1 MSGSASAFQ
10 PREKL
15 PMTSDAPAETIE
27 TNVPASGFA
36 AEDVAAILRENGWLV
51 ASGGA
56 RDDSPLQAWLTR
68 AAELLGPYS
77 TKRAEL
83 LKLIFRYDA
92 AEILRENESQAVLA
106 RSGAREVIRQLA
118 NLILDGGDVDSNRF
132 KEIIEAMKAATPY
145 RSRELFQPIRLVL
158 SGCAGT
164 GELDRVILLLDG
176 AAKLDFAVVVKS
188 TRQRM
193 LEFCAALD

>member
-1 MSGSASAFQ
+1 
-10 PREKL
+10 
-15 PMTSDAPAETIE
+15 MTPEVPAETIE
-27 TNVPASGFA
+27 TNVPASDFT
-36 AEDVAAILRENGWLV
+36 AEDVAAILRENGWLT
-51 ASGGA
+51 ASA
-56 RDDSPLQAWLTR
+56 ESRDDSSLQAWLAR
-68 AAELLGPYS
+68 AAELLGPYP

-83 LKLIFRYDA
+83 LELIFHYDA
-92 AEILRENESQAVLA
+92 AEILREHESQAVLA

-118 NLILDGGDVDSNRF
+118 NLILDGGEVDSNRF
-132 KEIIEAMKAATPY
+132 KEIIEAMKSATPY

-158 SGCAGT
+158 AGRSGT

-176 AAKLDFAVVVKS
+176 AAKLDFAVGVKS

>member
-1 MSGSASAFQ
+1 
-10 PREKL
+10 
-15 PMTSDAPAETIE
+15 MTPEVPAEIIQ
-27 TNVPASGFA
+27 TNAPPSGFT

-51 ASGGA
+51 ADA
-56 RDDSPLQAWLTR
+56 AVHDDSSLQTWLAR
-68 AAELLGPYS
+68 ATELLGPYFA
-77 TKRAEL
+77 KRAEL

-92 AEILRENESQAVLA
+92 AEILREHESQSVLA

-118 NLILDGGDVDSNRF
+118 ILILDGGDVDSNRF

-158 SGCAGT
+158 T
-164 GELDRVILLLDG
+164 GRPGEGDLDRVILLIDG
-176 AAKLDFAVVVKS
+176 AAKLDFAVAVKS

>member
-1 MSGSASAFQ
+1 MSGSASALQ
-10 PREKL
+10 LREKL
-15 PMTSDAPAETIE
+15 PMTPEVPAETIQ
-27 TNVPASGFA
+27 TNVPATVFA

-51 ASGGA
+51 ASVEG
-56 RDDSPLQAWLTR
+56 RDDSPWQAWLTR
-68 AAELLGPYS
+68 AAELLGPYT

-92 AEILRENESQAVLA
+92 AEILQESESQAVLA

-118 NLILDGGDVDSNRF
+118 NLILDGGDVDSDRF
-132 KEIIEAMKAATPY
+132 KEIIEAMKMATPY

-158 SGCAGT
+158 AGCAGT
-164 GELDRVILLLDG
+164 GELDRVILLLDA

>member
-10 PREKL
+10 LREKL
-15 PMTSDAPAETIE
+15 PMTSEVPAEAIQ
-27 TNVPASGFA
+27 TNMPAGDFT
-36 AEDVAAILRENGWLV
+36 AEDVLAILRENGWLV
-51 ASGGA
+51 ASAAG

-68 AAELLGPYS
+68 AAELLGQYPA
-77 TKRAEL
+77 KRAEL
-83 LKLIFRYDA
+83 LKAVFRYDA
-92 AEILRENESQAVLA
+92 AEILREYESQAVLA

-118 NLILDGGDVDSNRF
+118 SLILDGGDVDSNRF

-158 SGCAGT
+158 SGCSGT

>member
-1 MSGSASAFQ
+1 
-10 PREKL
+10 
-15 PMTSDAPAETIE
+15 
-27 TNVPASGFA
+27 
-36 AEDVAAILRENGWLV
+36 
-51 ASGGA
+51 
-56 RDDSPLQAWLTR
+56 
-68 AAELLGPYS
+68 
-77 TKRAEL
+77 
-83 LKLIFRYDA
+83 
-92 AEILRENESQAVLA
+92 
-106 RSGAREVIRQLA
+106 VIRQLA

-132 KEIIEAMKAATPY
+132 KEIIEAMKASTPY

-158 SGCAGT
+158 SGCSGT

>member
-27 TNVPASGFA
+27 TNVAASDFR
-36 AEDVAAILRENGWLV
+36 AEDVVAILRENAWLV
-51 ASGGA
+51 ASGEGRDGA
-56 RDDSPLQAWLTR
+56 ELLPWLTR
-68 AAELLGPYS
+68 AAELLGSYT

-83 LKLIFRYDA
+83 LKLVFRYEA
-92 AEILRENESQAVLA
+92 AEILLEYESQAVLA

-118 NLILDGGDVDSNRF
+118 SLILDGGDVDSNRF

-158 SGCAGT
+158 SGCSGT

>member
-1 MSGSASAFQ
+1 
-10 PREKL
+10 
-15 PMTSDAPAETIE
+15 MTPEVPAETIQM
-27 TNVPASGFA
+27 NVPASDFR
-36 AEDVAAILRENGWLV
+36 AEDVVAILRENGWLV
-51 ASGGA
+51 ASGEA
-56 RDDSPLQAWLTR
+56 RDDSPLQAWVAR
-68 AAELLGPYS
+68 AAELLGPYT

-83 LKLIFRYDA
+83 LKLVFRYDA
-92 AEILRENESQAVLA
+92 AEILLAYESQAMLA

-118 NLILDGGDVDSNRF
+118 SLILDGGDVDSNRF

-158 SGCAGT
+158 SGCSGT

>member
-1 MSGSASAFQ
+1 
-10 PREKL
+10 
-15 PMTSDAPAETIE
+15 MTPEVPAETIE
-27 TNVPASGFA
+27 TNVAASDFT
-36 AEDVAAILRENGWLV
+36 AEDVAGILHENGWL
-51 ASGGA
+51 GA
-56 RDDSPLQAWLTR
+56 DAEFCDDSPLKAWLTR
-68 AAELLGPYS
+68 AAELLGPYP
-77 TKRAEL
+77 TKRAEI

-92 AEILRENESQAVLA
+92 AEILQEHESQAVLA

-158 SGCAGT
+158 AGRSGT

-176 AAKLDFAVVVKS
+176 AAKLNFAVVVKS

>member
-1 MSGSASAFQ
+1 
-10 PREKL
+10 
-15 PMTSDAPAETIE
+15 MTPEVPAETIQ
-27 TNVPASGFA
+27 TNVPAGDFT
-36 AEDVAAILRENGWLV
+36 AEEVVAILRENGWLV
-51 ASGGA
+51 ATGA
-56 RDDSPLQAWLTR
+56 SRDDSPLQAWLTR

-77 TKRAEL
+77 AKRSEL
-83 LKLIFRYDA
+83 LKLVFRYDA
-92 AEILRENESQAVLA
+92 AEILLAHESQAVLA

-118 NLILDGGDVDSNRF
+118 SLILDGGDVDSNRF

-158 SGCAGT
+158 TGCAGT

-193 LEFCAALD
+193 LKFCAALD

>member
-1 MSGSASAFQ
+1 
-10 PREKL
+10 
-15 PMTSDAPAETIE
+15 MTPEVPAETIQ
-27 TNVPASGFA
+27 TNVPANDFT
-36 AEDVAAILRENGWLV
+36 AEDVVAILRESGWLV
-51 ASGGA
+51 ASGEA
-56 RDDSPLQAWLTR
+56 QDDSPLQAWLAR

-77 TKRAEL
+77 AKRTDL

-92 AEILRENESQAVLA
+92 AEILQEYESQAVLA

-132 KEIIEAMKAATPY
+132 KEIIEAMKASTPY

-158 SGCAGT
+158 SGCSGT

>member
-1 MSGSASAFQ
+1 
-10 PREKL
+10 
-15 PMTSDAPAETIE
+15 MTPDTSAETIE
-27 TNVPASGFA
+27 TSVPASDFTV
-36 AEDVAAILRENGWLV
+36 EDVVTILRDNGWLV
-51 ASGGA
+51 ASAEG
-56 RDDSPLQAWLTR
+56 RDDSQLRMWLTR
-68 AAELLGPYS
+68 AAELLGPYP

-83 LKLIFRYDA
+83 LKLIFHYDA
-92 AEILRENESQAVLA
+92 AEILQEHESQAVLA

-118 NLILDGGDVDSNRF
+118 NLILDGGDVDSDRF

-145 RSRELFQPIRLVL
+145 RSRELFQPIRLAL
-158 SGCAGT
+158 AGRSGT

-176 AAKLDFAVVVKS
+176 AAKLNFAVNVKS

>member
-1 MSGSASAFQ
+1 MTPDAS
-10 PREKL
+10 
-15 PMTSDAPAETIE
+15 AETIQ
-27 TNVPASGFA
+27 TNVLASDFT
-36 AEDVAAILRENGWLV
+36 AEDVSAILRENGWLV

-68 AAELLGPYS
+68 VAELLGPYT

-83 LKLIFRYDA
+83 LKLIFRYDP
-92 AEILRENESQAVLA
+92 AEILREYESQAVLA

-118 NLILDGGDVDSNRF
+118 SLILDGGDVDSDRF
-132 KEIIEAMKAATPY
+132 KEIIEAMKVATPY
-145 RSRELFQPIRLVL
+145 RSRELFQPIRLAL
-158 SGCAGT
+158 SGCSGT

>member
-1 MSGSASAFQ
+1 MTPDAS
-10 PREKL
+10 
-15 PMTSDAPAETIE
+15 AETIQMNA
-27 TNVPASGFA
+27 TASVFT

-51 ASGGA
+51 IGAAS
-56 RDDSPLQAWLTR
+56 RDDSPLQAWLAR
-68 AAELLGPYS
+68 AAELLGLYT

-83 LKLIFRYDA
+83 LKLTFRYDA
-92 AEILRENESQAVLA
+92 AEILRELESQAVLA

-118 NLILDGGDVDSNRF
+118 NLILDGGDVDSDRF

-145 RSRELFQPIRLVL
+145 RSRELFQPIRLAL
-158 SGCAGT
+158 AGRSGT

-176 AAKLDFAVVVKS
+176 AAKLDFAVNVKS

>member
-10 PREKL
+10 PQEKL
-15 PMTSDAPAETIE
+15 PMTSDAPAETIL

-36 AEDVAAILRENGWLV
+36 AEDVAAILRENGWLM
-51 ASGGA
+51 ASGEA

-68 AAELLGPYS
+68 AAELLGPYT

-83 LKLIFRYDA
+83 LKLVFRYDA
-92 AEILRENESQAVLA
+92 TEILLAYESQAVLA

-118 NLILDGGDVDSNRF
+118 SLILDGGDVDSSRF

-158 SGCAGT
+158 SGCSGT

>member
-15 PMTSDAPAETIE
+15 PMTPDASAETIQ
-27 TNVPASGFA
+27 TSVPASGFA
-36 AEDVAAILRENGWLV
+36 AEDVAAILSENGWLV
-51 ASGGA
+51 ASDA
-56 RDDSPLQAWLTR
+56 SRDDSPLQAWLTR
-68 AAELLGPYS
+68 AAELLGPYT

-83 LKLIFRYDA
+83 LKLVFRYDA
-92 AEILRENESQAVLA
+92 AEILLAYESQAVLA

-118 NLILDGGDVDSNRF
+118 SLILDGGDVDSNRF
-132 KEIIEAMKAATPY
+132 KEIIEAMKVATPY

-158 SGCAGT
+158 SGRSGT

>member
-1 MSGSASAFQ
+1 
-10 PREKL
+10 
-15 PMTSDAPAETIE
+15 MTSDAPTETIE

-36 AEDVAAILRENGWLV
+36 AEDVAAILREHGWLV
-51 ASGGA
+51 ANDAG
-56 RDDSPLQAWLTR
+56 RDDSPLQTWLTR
-68 AAELLGPYS
+68 AAELLGPY
-77 TKRAEL
+77 TEKRAEL
-83 LKLIFRYDA
+83 LKLVFRYDA
-92 AEILRENESQAVLA
+92 AEILLAYESQAVLA

-118 NLILDGGDVDSNRF
+118 SLILDGGDVDSSRF

-158 SGCAGT
+158 SGCSGT

>member
-1 MSGSASAFQ
+1 
-10 PREKL
+10 
-15 PMTSDAPAETIE
+15 MTPEVPAETIE
-27 TNVPASGFA
+27 TNGPASDFT
-36 AEDVAAILRENGWLV
+36 AEDVVAILRENGWLV
-51 ASGGA
+51 AGA
-56 RDDSPLQAWLTR
+56 EGRDDSPLQTWLTR
-68 AAELLGPYS
+68 AAELLGPYP
-77 TKRAEL
+77 TKRTEL

-92 AEILRENESQAVLA
+92 AEILQEHESQAVLA

-118 NLILDGGDVDSNRF
+118 SLILDGGDVDSNRF

-158 SGCAGT
+158 AGRSGT
-164 GELDRVILLLDG
+164 GELDRVILLLDC
-176 AAKLDFAVVVKS
+176 AAKLDFAVNVKS

>member
-1 MSGSASAFQ
+1 
-10 PREKL
+10 
-15 PMTSDAPAETIE
+15 MTPEVPAETIE
-27 TNVPASGFA
+27 TNVPASDFT
-36 AEDVAAILRENGWLV
+36 AEDVVAMLRESGWLV
-51 ASGGA
+51 ASAEG
-56 RDDSPLQAWLTR
+56 DDDAELLPWLTR
-68 AAELLGPYS
+68 AAELFGPYP
-77 TKRAEL
+77 TKRVEL

-92 AEILRENESQAVLA
+92 AEILQEHESQAVLA

-132 KEIIEAMKAATPY
+132 KEIIEAMKTATPY
-145 RSRELFQPIRLVL
+145 RSRELFQPIRLAL
-158 SGCAGT
+158 AGRSGT

-176 AAKLDFAVVVKS
+176 AAKLNFAVAVKS

>member
-1 MSGSASAFQ
+1 
-10 PREKL
+10 
-15 PMTSDAPAETIE
+15 MTSNAPAEALQSNAAAKSFT
-27 TNVPASGFA
+27 
-36 AEDVAAILRENGWLV
+36 AEDVAAILRENKWLV
-51 ASGGA
+51 ASPEV
-56 RDDSPLQAWLTR
+56 RDDSPLQAWLAR
-68 AAELLGPYS
+68 AAELFGPYS
-77 TKRAEL
+77 ANRSEL

-92 AEILRENESQAVLA
+92 AEILQEHESQAVLA

-132 KEIIEAMKAATPY
+132 KEIVEAMKAATPY

-158 SGCAGT
+158 AGRSGT
-164 GELDRVILLLDG
+164 GELDRVILLVDG
-176 AAKLDFAVVVKS
+176 AAKLNFSVRVKG

>member
-1 MSGSASAFQ
+1 
-10 PREKL
+10 
-15 PMTSDAPAETIE
+15 MTPEVPAETIQ
-27 TNVPASGFA
+27 TNVPASDFT
-36 AEDVAAILRENGWLV
+36 AEDVVAILRESGWLV
-51 ASGGA
+51 ASRA
-56 RDDSPLQAWLTR
+56 SRDDSPLQAWLTR
-68 AAELLGPYS
+68 AAELLGPYT

-83 LKLIFRYDA
+83 LKLVFRYDA
-92 AEILRENESQAVLA
+92 AEILLAYEGQAVLA

-118 NLILDGGDVDSNRF
+118 SLILDGGDVDSNRF

-158 SGCAGT
+158 AGCSGT

>member
-1 MSGSASAFQ
+1 
-10 PREKL
+10 
-15 PMTSDAPAETIE
+15 MTPEVPAETIQA
-27 TNVPASGFA
+27 NVPASDFT

-51 ASGGA
+51 ANAEGG
-56 RDDSPLQAWLTR
+56 DDSPLQTWLAR
-68 AAELLGPYS
+68 AAELLGPYT
-77 TKRAEL
+77 TKRAGL

-92 AEILRENESQAVLA
+92 AEILLAHESQAVLV

-132 KEIIEAMKAATPY
+132 KEIIEAMKASTPY

-158 SGCAGT
+158 AGRSGEGD
-164 GELDRVILLLDG
+164 LDRVILLVDT
-176 AAKLDFAVVVKS
+176 AAKLDFAVALKS

>member
-1 MSGSASAFQ
+1 MSGSASGFQ
-10 PREKL
+10 LREKL
-15 PMTSDAPAETIE
+15 PMTPEVPAEIIQP
-27 TNVPASGFA
+27 NVPATAFA
-36 AEDVAAILRENGWLV
+36 AEDVAAILRENGWLL
-51 ASGGA
+51 ARAEG
-56 RDDSPLQAWLTR
+56 RDDSPLQTWLKR
-68 AAELLGPYS
+68 AAELLGPYP

-92 AEILRENESQAVLA
+92 VEILQEYESQAVLA

-118 NLILDGGDVDSNRF
+118 SLILDGGDVDSNRF
-132 KEIIEAMKAATPY
+132 KKIIEAMKAATPY

-158 SGCAGT
+158 SGCSGT